1 MAEYHTGQRRQPGQR
16 DGLKPICKA
25 KAQGTKEP
33 WTDTSQDVNRMTL
46 LSAQVGNDLLIRGT
60 AARSSDE
67 TPVMGVERRGIVNA
81 DLYVNRKSRKP

>member
-1 MAEYHTGQRRQPGQR
+1 
-16 DGLKPICKA
+16 
-25 KAQGTKEP
+25 
-33 WTDTSQDVNRMTL
+33 MTL